1 MKRQPRQQIT
11 WMTSS
16 WVICYLHLVTLS
28 PRHSPPSTPP
38 AHEREERVPERREG
52 MSDTS
57 EGAAEAVRRMVNQ
70 GNRMLAKVVLFP
82 VLFTSVLG
90 SFHLYPLPF
99 FTSHSLPPVRFTLLT
114 ARFPHLRSE

>member
-57 EGAAEAVRRMVNQ
+57 EGAAEAVRHGHEFSPGSSTRTSCLSPVSISWPV
-70 GNRMLAKVVLFP
+70 AKEGF
-82 VLFTSVLG
+82 
-90 SFHLYPLPF
+90 
-99 FTSHSLPPVRFTLLT
+99 
-114 ARFPHLRSE
+114 LRK